1 MNENENAAPVSD
13 RPGPSASDGDGRD
26 HDPELGQGN
35 GDGGKDAPTET
46 TPPEKRKRK
55 TADSVAG
62 GDLSASETG
71 LVDLYGPEEWD
82 GPDLFGEYSP
92 EQEASMASTT
102 PAAPAM
108 ESSMPDVSITKRAD
122 RKNAR

>member
-1 MNENENAAPVSD
+1 M
-13 RPGPSASDGDGRD
+13 
-26 HDPELGQGN
+26 
-35 GDGGKDAPTET
+35 
-46 TPPEKRKRK
+46 
-55 TADSVAG
+55 ADSVAG

-102 PAAPAM
+102 PVAPSM
-108 ESSMPDVSITKRAD
+108 EPSMPDIQSIRRVSRTDAG
-122 RKNAR
+122 